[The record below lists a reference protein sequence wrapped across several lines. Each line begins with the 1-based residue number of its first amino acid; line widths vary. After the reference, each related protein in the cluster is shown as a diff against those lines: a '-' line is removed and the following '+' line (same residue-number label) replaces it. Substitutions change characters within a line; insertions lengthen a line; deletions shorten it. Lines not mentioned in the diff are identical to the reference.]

1 MSLEYSSLFTGTPK
15 IHLKA
20 EARDFVN
27 LYHALGEGAQN
38 FLPQHVLTALR
49 AFMDVCYTEPYDP
62 VRQQAEIDRRV
73 LDLKAMIPSYV
84 DVGLMIFPHDDS
96 RAFQYRTEKQGFEAR
111 LKGFIDREA
120 VDETVKSYVRNI
132 LNMQDFSIGVPP
144 VTQGHMDLMYALVIG
159 DKVSNLR
166 TFREVLGLS
175 EDTEET
181 RWNYFMD
188 VLEQMV
194 IQGSHYTTAEEKQDF
209 LERVGA
215 LPDFAGLNGFIR
227 TVVSGSADTAIR
239 LITGEMFNADSCR
252 VVEYTDA
259 DSLFKSV
266 MDSGKDIVI
275 VKVKS
280 FRQNIFRDKKW
291 FPFLSRMVFVDVSD
305 LSISTNT
312 SLVFAFHNKL
322 ISTLNKV
329 HTKVLGAPAN
339 TQMNLRLML
348 ARLGRDDL
356 ERFRQA
362 AQTALKEYEDE
373 LRAFK
378 LEQLGTDKDYHRD
391 IELYKFNGFARQ
403 IIKDKYAVQKLHD
416 YIVLLQ
422 KVSDPEKLEKLN
434 NELIKEF
441 EDRTRA
447 YVYSNIEQVHIA
459 TVVEGGG
466 RGQLRTYGE
475 FLLQRKYRGLD
486 AKTAKRCRA
495 IINIIPNNYQRTLK
509 NHFHKNFGLNLFL
522 EKYKEYITKVEN
534 DADSTGRFKN
544 LLIDLDIREAY
555 EAKSSWEQQV
565 IRDFLSNLGNLDIT
579 SIADDVQMIIRDILP
594 GSALKPYILFNTDAS
609 WEYRDIFPVDRF
621 DINPFD
627 LEVGLTKDKRID
639 FERLHRRLHRMKNTF
654 QLFDDTGNLWDRF
667 CENLTIIIN
676 DPSNPA
682 GYTDFNNQELI
693 KFLKFLNNN
702 KITLL
707 LDEAYNDAIK
717 LDDPEE
723 PKWRTISRYVMN
735 NIGSLASISMV
746 SSLSTTKNLGATGS
760 RLGTLVATPARKD
773 VIEFARR
780 QNPSEKANT
789 NALYML
795 VNVLENAQLA
805 KKIKDKMEMELSK
818 EASRNKIRNRIEKY
832 MVDEVDS
839 YLTRRGTLKQGRY
852 IPRFSPFEGSPL
864 HLFLLEE
871 LADLNKLDVLGLP
884 DDFKYKGEPFFKYYR
899 DHLVKQINTF
909 RVNKNFRSESNKRL
923 KMAKDVAV
931 EVLGEGVGDYAEV
944 LPSDGSYL
952 FNLQMK
958 NFFSYQD
965 LEAFT
970 HRLAMES
977 GIAVIPYATGF
988 LRFALG
994 GYLRGD
1000 AQSYRVFQEEL
1011 RTALRVVLKY
1021 WDLFHKEKNR
1031 PENQE
1036 SPSADLLDKIFST
1049 QSDHEFINRVLDDFS
1064 SIAGLDKYMPDNLCI
1079 SNSSTVYQPYP
1090 GDSGVSINSIR
1101 GSENAVIEFH
1111 DNVGRCRDLGEF
1123 IRSRAFT
1130 KVYESLLPRVYPRIP
1145 MLRALDFNTV
1155 LTRYGKA
1162 TLLKYIENKLG
1173 FQPSDYVLDGPDEG
1187 LIMAEIL
1194 LEMEDI
1200 LFSDSLTKV
1209 MSIDA
1214 GDDVSGDKARLE
1226 GSNSI
1231 LRKYIQELL
1240 LHFNLP
1246 FEQEAREPSLD
1257 EVFHAMSGH
1266 FNELTGISVDG
1277 LNLETYVTDFIDKS
1291 LKDMG
1296 DEAFGDRMASVLR
1309 NVIFRRVIHADSSST
1324 DKVVALYLLG
1334 RDNALIREIKAR
1346 MELWRPALA
1355 MEDDREARL
1364 YAAEFVHRVAGREF
1378 DRSIDMILD
1387 TRANRV
1393 DPKDIHTLV
1402 RAAALFYIE
1411 LANRTRTTEYY
1422 DRYVHLLMRFTEVDF
1437 RGQNSRRNEMIQHG
1451 ITVYSGVEPNAD
1463 VMDALKS
1470 SGTEWI
1476 ADLMAKT
1483 GVIGSEQPVQAHTR
1497 IVTDAKKR
1505 EYPFHKVDRAYE
1517 PDEDRG
1523 FDMPGEYV
1531 KHLDTRPDSAFFS
1544 ARMARFIRR
1553 MDANDYV
1560 CKLRTR
1566 GLVKVMFVFHK
1577 YYAKY
1582 LTDTYRL
1589 LRREDTTLDDVKGFI
1604 PDVIIF
1610 FGVPQKVISFPEVA
1624 FFDLKGPKGN
1634 IKTIVTPLKRDVDY
1648 FGNIKKPWLTM
1659 LNEKVKEMGG
1669 IPVHGSLFAVE
1680 AEDGHIFVVQVDGDS
1695 GVGKSEMLAAM
1706 ILKWLRKD
1714 LPGVRAL
1721 KMIAGDMFFVFPDR
1735 DGNLYGIGTEEGD
1748 FSRVT
1753 DFDPAYIRH
1762 YKSLFEN
1769 AADSNV
1775 SDLNSRSTISG
1786 LCDITMPYRI
1796 DIMLTASNFGR
1807 EEAGITRYENP
1818 ENFLLYRDSHG
1829 ERKEKAT
1836 SSDNPNFQRTLL
1848 RYTADK
1854 AIVEVMDKHGNYI
1867 DDVLA
1872 WDLDKA
1878 TGEYFLASSFRHLD
1892 KIDIEDVVNRIFCDK
1907 VFTDDNGQEVCIG
1920 AVSFDIIKN
1929 RFIATT
1935 CDSADAPQ
1943 GSFFLTRKIF
1953 GKLFDSLASTPSGQ
1967 PFVSEEGQYEL
1978 RKHLISILKS
1988 GKDGS
1993 TKAKAIQLGILSTDL
2008 GRKGKE
2014 ISGPRLAADDLK
2026 KMMQELRIA
2035 RPGIN
2040 ERKKLVQDLLIQ
2052 RYAHIGDTVNNAE
2065 VLRYNYFMY
2074 QLEDMRKARFARI
2087 DDLKKDVDLTGIR
2100 DFHPVSPKKEFSP
2113 LLVTPNINMEL
2124 SSFNESW
2131 EQLISMP
2138 GMQSCIDDFSG
2149 LTRELY
2155 VADGYS
2161 GDTIINNMIV
2171 QVLILAGYIGI
2182 DDVFKSSIITKVSRE
2197 VLAAARY
2204 VVEREIDRRA

>member
-15 IHLKA
+15 TYLKGD
-20 EARDFVN
+20 ARDFAD
-27 LYHALGEGAQN
+27 LYLALGEGAQN
-38 FLPQHVLTALR
+38 FLPQHVLVALR
-49 AFMDVCYTEPYDP
+49 AFMDLCYTEPYDP
-62 VRQQAEIDRRV
+62 ARQQAEIDRRV
-73 LDLKAMIPSYV
+73 LELKAMIPSYV
-84 DVGLMIFPHDDS
+84 DVGLMLFPHDDS
-96 RAFQYRTEKQGFEAR
+96 RAFQYRTEKQEFEAR

-120 VDETVKSYVRNI
+120 VDETVKGYVRNI

-144 VTQGHMDLMYALVIG
+144 VTQEHMDLMYALVIG

-166 TFREVLGLS
+166 GFREVLGLKG
-175 EDTEET
+175 DTEET

-194 IQGSHYTTAEEKQDF
+194 VQSPHYTTAAEKQDF
-209 LERVGA
+209 LERMGE
-215 LPDFAGLNGFIR
+215 LPGFAGLNGFIR
-227 TVVSGSADTAIR
+227 TVVSGSADTAIS
-239 LITGEMFNADSCR
+239 LVTGEMFNAGSCR
-252 VVEYTDA
+252 VVEYKDP
-259 DSLFKSV
+259 DNLFDEV
-266 MDSGKDIVI
+266 RDSGKDIVI
-275 VKVKS
+275 VKVGS
-280 FRQNIFRDKKW
+280 FRRNIFRDKKW
-291 FPFLSRMVFVDVSD
+291 FPFLSRMVFVDVSG
-305 LSISTNT
+305 LSVSTNT
-312 SLVFAFHNKL
+312 SLVFAFHNKV

-339 TQMNLRLML
+339 AQMNMRLML
-348 ARLGRDDL
+348 SRLGRDDL

-362 AQTALKEYEDE
+362 TSTAILEYEQE
-373 LRAFK
+373 LRSFK
-378 LEQLGTDKDYHRD
+378 LEQLGTDQDYHRD
-391 IELYKFNGFARQ
+391 INLYKFNGFARQ
-403 IIKDKYAVQKLHD
+403 VIKDKYAVQKLHD

-422 KVSDPEKLEKLN
+422 KADDPEKLKRLN
-434 NELIKEF
+434 EELIREF

-466 RGQLRTYGE
+466 RGQLRTYAEYLMQRE
-475 FLLQRKYRGLD
+475 FRALD
-486 AKTAKRCRA
+486 TETAKRCRA
-495 IINIIPNNYQRTLK
+495 IIDIIPNNYQRTLK

-534 DADSTGRFKN
+534 EADSTGRFKN
-544 LLIDLDIREAY
+544 LLIDLDIRESY
-555 EAKSSWEQQV
+555 EGKTPWEQQV

-594 GSALKPYILFNTDAS
+594 GSSLEPYILFNTDAA

-627 LEVGLTKDKRID
+627 LEVGLTGDKRID

-682 GYTDFNNQELI
+682 GYTDFNNLELI
-693 KFLKFLNNN
+693 KFLKFLNSN

-717 LDDPEE
+717 LNDPEE

-735 NIGSLASISMV
+735 NIGSLAGISVV

-760 RLGTLVATPARKD
+760 RLGTLVATPARRD
-773 VIEFARR
+773 VIDFARR

-818 EASRNKIRNRIEKY
+818 EASRNKIKNRIEKY

-864 HLFLLEE
+864 HIFLLEE

-899 DHLVKQINTF
+899 DHLVRQINTF

-923 KMAKDVAV
+923 QMAKDVAID
-931 EVLGEGVGDYAEV
+931 VLQQTSKDYADV

-970 HRLAMES
+970 HRLARER
-977 GIAVIPYATGF
+977 GVAVIPYSTGF

-994 GYLRGD
+994 GYLKGD
-1000 AQSYRVFQEEL
+1000 AQSYSIFREEL
-1011 RTALRVVLKY
+1011 RTALNVVLKY
-1021 WDLFHKEKNR
+1021 WDLFYQEKNR
-1031 PENQE
+1031 PENLE
-1036 SPSADLLDKIFST
+1036 RPSAELLDRIFHVH
-1049 QSDHEFINRVLDDFS
+1049 SDHEFMNRVLADFS
-1064 SIAGLDKYMPDNLCI
+1064 AIAGLEKQVPDSLCI

-1101 GSENAVIEFH
+1101 GSGNAVIEFYE
-1111 DNVGRCRDLGEF
+1111 NIGKCRDLEEF
-1123 IRSRAFT
+1123 IRSKAFT
-1130 KVYESLLPRVYPRIP
+1130 KVYESMLPTVYPRIP
-1145 MLRALDFNTV
+1145 LLRGLDFHTV

-1162 TLLKYIENKLG
+1162 TLLKYIENKLT
-1173 FQPSDYVLDGPDEG
+1173 FQPSVLDGPDER

-1194 LEMEDI
+1194 LEMEDL
-1200 LFSDSLTKV
+1200 LFSDSRTKI
-1209 MSIDA
+1209 MALDA
-1214 GDDVSGDKARLE
+1214 GDDVSGDRARLE
-1226 GSNSI
+1226 GSNGI
-1231 LRKYIQELL
+1231 LRKYIRELL

-1246 FEQEAREPSLD
+1246 FEQEAREPSLQ
-1257 EVFHAMSGH
+1257 EVFRVMSGY
-1266 FNELTGISVDG
+1266 FREITGISVDD
-1277 LNLETYVTDFIDKS
+1277 LSLDAYLTDFIDKALS
-1291 LKDMG
+1291 SMDESTFGNRMG
-1296 DEAFGDRMASVLR
+1296 SVLR
-1309 NVIFRRVIHADSSST
+1309 KAIFRNVIHGEE
-1324 DKVVALYLLG
+1324 DKAARIIALYLLG
-1334 RDNALIREIKAR
+1334 RDGALVGEVEEKMA
-1346 MELWRPALA
+1346 LWRPALA

-1364 YAAEFVHRVAGREF
+1364 YAAEFVHRIAARE
-1378 DRSIDMILD
+1378 IDKVISNILD
-1387 TRANRV
+1387 AQNNRV
-1393 DPKDIHTLV
+1393 SPKDLHALV
-1402 RAAALFYIE
+1402 REAALFYIS
-1411 LANRTRTTEYY
+1411 LANRTRATEYY
-1422 DRYVHLLMRFTEVDF
+1422 DRYVHTLMRFTEVEF
-1437 RGQNSRRNEMIQHG
+1437 RGQNSRKNEMIQHG
-1451 ITVYSGVEPNAD
+1451 ITIYSGFDMEDA
-1463 VMDALKS
+1463 VMDALKA
-1470 SGTEWI
+1470 SGIEWI
-1476 ADLMAKT
+1476 AELMAKT
-1483 GVIGSEQPVQAHTR
+1483 GVIAVEQPVQAHTR

-1505 EYPFHKVDRAYE
+1505 EYPFHKVDRGEVPAV
-1517 PDEDRG
+1517 DRG
-1523 FDMPGEYV
+1523 FDKDGEYV
-1531 KHLDTRPDSAFFS
+1531 KYLDTRPDSAFFG
-1544 ARMARFIRR
+1544 ARMARFVKR

-1560 CKLRTR
+1560 CKLRTG

-1582 LTDTYRL
+1582 LADTFRL
-1589 LRREDTTLDDVKGFI
+1589 LRREDTTLDEVRRFI

-1610 FGVPQKVISFPEVA
+1610 FGAPQKVISFPEIA
-1624 FFDLKGPKGN
+1624 FFDLNGPRGN
-1634 IKTIVTPLKRDVDY
+1634 IKTIVTPLKKEVDY

-1669 IPVHGSLFAVE
+1669 IPVHGSLFAIE
-1680 AEDGHIFVVQVDGDS
+1680 AEDGHVFVVQVDGDS

-1706 ILKWLRKD
+1706 IIKWLEND
-1714 LPGVRAL
+1714 LPGIRAIKL
-1721 KMIAGDMFFVFPDR
+1721 IAGDMFFLFPDR
-1735 DGNLYGIGTEEGD
+1735 QGNLYGIGTEEGD

-1753 DFDPAYIRH
+1753 DFDPAFIR
-1762 YKSLFEN
+1762 YYRSLFEN

-1775 SDLNSRSTISG
+1775 TDLNARSTISG

-1836 SSDNPNFQRTLL
+1836 SSDNPHFQRTLL

-1872 WDLDKA
+1872 WDLDQA
-1878 TGEYFLASSFRHLD
+1878 TGEYFLASSFRHID
-1892 KIDIEDVVNRIFCDK
+1892 KIDIEDVVNRIFCNK
-1907 VFTDDNGQEVCIG
+1907 VFTDDNGKDVCIG
-1920 AVSFDIIKN
+1920 SVSFDIIKN
-1929 RFIATT
+1929 RFIATNRE
-1935 CDSADAPQ
+1935 DAQ
-1943 GSFFLTRKIF
+1943 KTFFLTRRVF

-1967 PFVSEEGQYEL
+1967 PFVAEEGQYEL
-1978 RKHLISILKS
+1978 RKHLVKILKS
-1988 GKDGS
+1988 GKRG
-1993 TKAKAIQLGILSTDL
+1993 AKHGKGIQLGILSTDL

-2040 ERKKLVQDLLIQ
+2040 RHKKLVQDLLKEK
-2052 RYAHIGDTVNNAE
+2052 YAHIGDTVNNSE

-2074 QLEDMRKARFARI
+2074 QLEDMRKARFVRI
-2087 DDLKKDVDLTGIR
+2087 DDLKQEVNLSDIR
-2100 DFHPVSPKKEFSP
+2100 GFYPVAPDKAFSP
-2113 LLVTPNINMEL
+2113 LLVTPNINMEIT
-2124 SSFNESW
+2124 SFNETCK
-2131 EQLISMP
+2131 QLMDLP
-2138 GMQSCIDDFSG
+2138 DMHLLADEFAV
-2149 LTRELY
+2149 LTGQLY

-2161 GDTIINNMIV
+2161 DETVINNMIV
-2171 QVLILAGYIGI
+2171 QLLVLEGYITLNDI
-2182 DDVFKSSIITKVSRE
+2182 FKNSIITKVSHE
-2197 VLAAARY
+2197 VLAAAKY
-2204 VVEREIDRRA
+2204 AVQKEIDKRAGK